1 MYDIKCILD
10 NVLDATQINLDGLLN
25 NLNLSGLKLLSSEY
39 ATSMCKMSPSLA
51 AC

>member
-1 MYDIKCILD
+1 VYDVKCIVD
-10 NVLDATQINLDGLLN
+10 NVLDATQLNVDGLLN
-25 NLNLSGLKLLSSEY
+25 NLDLGGLKLLSSEY